1 MPKRFIHLSRKQPG
15 RAIIAMVSA
24 ITIAMTAFT
33 LTPLYGPPETFRWGF
48 TDHPGIADNIP
59 SVVLTLGLALYSMWT
74 VKTNEYKH
82 MARGALA
89 MHFVWM
95 FSALSRAV
103 VSQYPFQLLWVPF
116 LIVALAMGIIY
127 LHMSKEH
134 HLTSRLDA

>member
-1 MPKRFIHLSRKQPG
+1 MPKRFIYLSRKQPG
-15 RAIIAMVSA
+15 RAIIAMVA
-24 ITIAMTAFT
+24 AVTMAMTAFT
-33 LTPLYGPPETFRWGF
+33 LTPLYGPPEVYKWGF

-59 SVVLTLGLALYSMWT
+59 NVILVFILTLYALWT
-74 VKTNEYKH
+74 VKTNSLKH

-95 FSALSRAV
+95 LSALSRAV

-116 LIVALAMGIIY
+116 LIVALVMGIIY